1 MMMALTREEV
11 VSVVGPVD
19 ETTIAEVVA
28 TQATLKE
35 LSEAWAWVNADE
47 ALIDQGRP
55 MPTGRAAALIEIL
68 SDDDDETA
76 A

>member
-1 MMMALTREEV
+1 MMALTREEV

-47 ALIDQGRP
+47 ALINQGRP

-76 A
+76 V

>member
-1 MMMALTREEV
+1 MMIALTREEV

-47 ALIDQGRP
+47 ALINQGRP

>member
-1 MMMALTREEV
+1 MIALTREEV

-47 ALIDQGRP
+47 ALLNQGRP
-55 MPTGRAAALIEIL
+55 LPTGRAAALIEIL
-68 SDDDDETA
+68 SDDDDEETRS
-76 A
+76 